1 VVTVQGDAADDATV
15 SQLVSN
21 AVKEQGQLDI
31 FFANAGIASGTPSM
45 LHLEDEEWEKMM
57 HVNTTSCFLAV
68 KYAAPAMMKINE
80 GGSEEEGRQRSAKDA
95 SNGSIILTASVA
107 GLRSGAGPV
116 HYSAS
121 KAAVNS
127 IAQSAS
133 WNLRHSNIR
142 VNSICPGLIETGM
155 TATMFEMAR
164 QRGTAQK
171 IGQLNPLG
179 RYGVAEGKEVV

>member
-1 VVTVQGDAADDATV
+1 
-15 SQLVSN
+15 
-21 AVKEQGQLDI
+21 
-31 FFANAGIASGTPSM
+31 M